1 VEGALGLAEAGDWP
15 VEVLSLAA
23 LRGEGVEP
31 LIAALERR
39 WAWLAEAGRLARQ
52 RQGQA
57 RQWVVEGIRQ
67 RFGREGL
74 KRAGEIALQPGKSPF
89 AGLSDITRRL
99 RITGA
104 GDSAP

>member
-1 VEGALGLAEAGDWP
+1 

-31 LIAALERR
+31 LIAALDRR
-39 WAWLAEAGRLARQ
+39 WAWLAEAGRLPRQ
-52 RQGQA
+52 RQDQA

-74 KRAGEIALQPGKSPF
+74 KRAGEIALQPGESPF
-89 AGLSDITRRL
+89 ARLNDITRRL
-99 RITGA
+99 RINGA